1 MKEIVTIRIS
11 TFLSND
17 LAARI
22 AELKWGS
29 NTPDSVNRI
38 RQGLFDEIKNG
49 NQCFEVIAA
58 VPNDRVIGRIHCI
71 RTTDDP
77 LLWYYGDLF
86 VHPEYR
92 RRGVA
97 SSLVNEAKKHL
108 SEIGAVRLRCYVDP
122 NNVAS
127 IALQRKLRFEPKPF
141 ERFNLLT
148 NDGEMMF
155 ECALRC
161 DLSVICATESESYF
175 CRMLF
180 VPNRESLGGANIRLS
195 DWKEML
201 RQNAPDKNRFLVC
214 KGAVPIAFFQ
224 MSGEDGASEAVIDT
238 VFVLPQFKRQG
249 VGTFA
254 LHFAETF
261 CKERGARCLTAKV
274 AQDNGGMRNL
284 MQKLGYA
291 ETDSAS
297 SARIYKKQL

>member
-1 MKEIVTIRIS
+1 MNEIVTIRIS
-11 TFLSND
+11 TFLLND

-29 NTPDSVNRI
+29 NSPDSVNRI
-38 RQGLFDEIKNG
+38 RQDVFDEVKNG
-49 NQCFEVIAA
+49 NQCFEVVAA
-58 VPNDRVIGRIHCI
+58 TQNDRVIGRIHCI
-71 RTTDDP
+71 RNTDDP

-92 RRGVA
+92 RMGIA
-97 SSLVNEAKKHL
+97 SALVIEAKKHL

-122 NNVAS
+122 SNAAS
-127 IALQRKLRFEPKPF
+127 IALQIKLRFEPKPF

-148 NDGEMMF
+148 NDGETMF
-155 ECALRC
+155 ECALQS
-161 DLSVICATESESYF
+161 DLSVTCATESESYF

-201 RQNAPDKNRFLVC
+201 RQNAPDKNRFFVC

-224 MSGEDGASEAVIDT
+224 LSGADGASEAIIDT
-238 VFVLPQFKRQG
+238 IFVLPQFKRQG

-254 LHFAETF
+254 LHFTETF

-274 AQDNGGMRNL
+274 AQDNDKMRNL
-284 MQKLGYA
+284 LKKLGYA

-297 SARIYKKQL
+297 SAWIYKKQL